1 MNNIT
6 QLRLDDNKL
15 YVTSESFQFE
25 LDDEKRRQFGV
36 VFETI
41 DMYGATGEEEFKDYP
56 FLVQIGIIADKPHK
70 SFNESDER
78 SEKPSKLSLLQDCYG
93 YMGAISVD
101 HILVNGTKSQ
111 AEQGESGFDAIAQNF
126 TVLEATVKTYKSI
139 YEKDEK
145 YLSFKTEEAAQKFID
160 LVILHRLSVLGLI
173 GFVLDMPVNRI
184 GDTGWSQM
192 ETMVRGSN
200 YNKFGTKEKV

>member
-1 MNNIT
+1 MELK

-15 YVTSESFQFE
+15 YVTSKSFIFG
-25 LDDEKRRQFGV
+25 LDDEKQRQFGV

-41 DMYGATGEEEFKDYP
+41 DMYEATGDKEFKDYP

-70 SFNESDER
+70 SFNERDER
-78 SEKPSKLSLLQDCYG
+78 SEKPSKASLLSDCYG
-93 YMGAISVD
+93 YMGAISVE
-101 HILVNGTKSQ
+101 HFLVNGTKSQ
-111 AEQGESGFDAIAQNF
+111 AEQGADGFEAMASNF

-160 LVILHRLSVLGLI
+160 LVILHRLSALMLV
-173 GFVLDMPVNRI
+173 GFILDQPVNRI
-184 GDTGWSQM
+184 GDTGWKQI
-192 ETMVRGSN
+192 ETMVKGSN
-200 YNKFGTKEKV
+200 YNKFETKEKV